1 MRVTLLLLPL
11 LPLAAGGCVSTAAS
25 IVKAPFQVAG
35 KAVDWTTTS
44 QEEADRNYGR
54 KMRQAEAREGKER
67 KAWAKR
73 CRKTPD
79 AADCQTYDG
88 FVAGRDAAR

>member
-1 MRVTLLLLPL
+1 MRKIAFVLLPL
-11 LPLAAGGCVSTAAS
+11 TLAGGGCVSTATS

-54 KMRQAEAREGKER
+54 KMRKEEAREGKER
-67 KAWAKR
+67 REFDKR
-73 CRKTPD
+73 CRRDPD
-79 AADCQTYDG
+79 GDECRRGYQG
-88 FVAGRDAAR
+88 FVAGRR